1 MTYQRA
7 KKKKKEKKRSEHFP
21 MYQITWKTSRL
32 NLQRQIFQGAFYDLT
47 KRMQSFPSFR
57 HNTLTELNENTT
69 LFSP

>member
-1 MTYQRA
+1 
-7 KKKKKEKKRSEHFP
+7 

-47 KRMQSFPSFR
+47 NHMQSFPSFR